1 MFHLLQVHCLSLV
14 EIPSHL
20 QLYWL
25 SIVAISHYR
34 CIAYYQWWSPPP
46 RGALHIVVKRYP
58 PTLQVHYLSS
68 VGIPSHL
75 QVHYLFSVWFISPL
89 MWLYRCTSYPC
100 WGSSPV
106 SIDYTGA
113 LPILG
118 GVHLST
124 LWPNRCTAY
133 IWWGSSLPSCD
144 NRGALPSLDQN
155 STHPFLSFIVVVS
168 TTSISPPII
177 GHSMVKVSAAVLL

>member
-100 WGSSPV
+100 WGSSLL
-106 SIDYTGA
+106 SIDYTGVHCQSSVEFISPRCDQTGA
-113 LPILG
+113 LPIFG
-118 GVHLST
+118 GVHLSPLVT
-124 LWPNRCTAY
+124 IEVHCLALIRIPLTPSY
-133 IWWGSSLPSCD
+133 HSL
-144 NRGALPSLDQN
+144 
-155 STHPFLSFIVVVS
+155 
-168 TTSISPPII
+168 
-177 GHSMVKVSAAVLL
+177 